1 MPLRMQEN
9 STSLENVK
17 KRKKAKLL
25 PLTKDDLEKKFS
37 LYKQGADQPKQQKKL
52 KIKKR
57 SKKAPDT
64 MPLLSPQSKNESDSA
79 LSGGEPERHDRE
91 EPGEHALPANG
102 LSL

>member
-25 PLTKDDLEKKFS
+25 PLSKDDLEKKFS
-37 LYKQGADQPKQQKKL
+37 LYKQGTDQPKQKKL

-57 SKKAPDT
+57 SRKAADT
-64 MPLLSPQSKNESDSA
+64 MPLLSP
-79 LSGGEPERHDRE
+79 
-91 EPGEHALPANG
+91 
-102 LSL
+102 